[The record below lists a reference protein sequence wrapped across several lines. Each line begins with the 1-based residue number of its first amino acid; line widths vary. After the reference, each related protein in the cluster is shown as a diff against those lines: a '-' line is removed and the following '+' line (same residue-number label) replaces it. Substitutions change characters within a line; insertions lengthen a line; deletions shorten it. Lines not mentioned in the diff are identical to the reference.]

1 MNRDLRRNQLDAEL
15 RRSDKESVTRKMM
28 RIFLIGMLSGVTIAA
43 TFTYVF
49 AIPANDYHWQLEIF
63 NRGGAAFTVD
73 KNGHRGWM
81 WLVEP
86 TSDTPH
92 QKRTIPPPSAV
103 KVRTEQL

>member
-1 MNRDLRRNQLDAEL
+1 
-15 RRSDKESVTRKMM
+15 MM

-63 NRGGAAFTVD
+63 NRGGAAFTID
-73 KNGHRGWM
+73 KNGHRSWM
-81 WLVEP
+81 WLVGPKTDAPRE
-86 TSDTPH
+86 
-92 QKRTIPPPSAV
+92 KRITAPPSTV